1 MCRTN
6 RAQAGGIPT
15 HSAMA
20 SSRFMRNSPRTAS
33 PLDVA
38 TTGSSTPERNIAVQH
53 ALGNAPDGWVEPP
66 LRAPAPSFEDHKGLE
81 RHGVL
86 EHMAPLGAMPNQK
99 VKQRVKQNEPSRRS
113 QLGKYAEA
121 AAGTNEPA
129 TIPEAPVRSRRSE
142 SRKVEDRANRVH
154 AVKDKDDDQ
163 DYTPKVPVA
172 KPTAAKTP
180 SLRKTT
186 VATPPSSRTTA
197 GQERLR
203 LVVDSAVE
211 RSRELGNELLG
222 LAIRRLFEESLQN
235 RTMAELLDAVL
246 SQNLTH
252 RQITDFQAYIKIAR
266 KQIKAEDN
274 KSIRSSN
281 MALGSS
287 SKSTSKSPSKSVGPS
302 VARPT
307 ESAEVSTSIASH
319 SSPIVNG
326 RASETNGASNEHRP
340 KRLKRSK
347 SVSST
352 SSLSSLS
359 STDPAIEI
367 DQNNTKATTG
377 LSSSTM
383 VRTRG
388 TRTSNGPKLHTFSIG
403 TNRAAAQRPA
413 VPVVQ
418 PSSLLLN
425 DEELAAKRRKL
436 QKTFDDVTVDESN
449 IRTVVTATDP
459 AEAQPS
465 QAAPLSGLT
474 SHSSRTG
481 RASRRDDYEDLRSS
495 ASSTQGD
502 FLVPPPPGAQRIS
515 RGVTPTQ
522 QAAGAKKEVRK
533 GARIKNS

>member
-1 MCRTN
+1 
-6 RAQAGGIPT
+6 
-15 HSAMA
+15 MA

-38 TTGSSTPERNIAVQH
+38 MTGSSTPERNIPVQQEVE
-53 ALGNAPDGWVEPP
+53 NTSDGWTEPP

-99 VKQRVKQNEPSRRS
+99 VKQRVKQNDTSRRS

-121 AAGTNEPA
+121 AASTKEPA
-129 TIPEAPVRSRRSE
+129 TVPELPVRSRRSE
-142 SRKVEDRANRVH
+142 SRKIEDRSTRTH
-154 AVKDKDDDQ
+154 ATRDKDDDQ
-163 DYTPKVPVA
+163 DYTPKAPVV
-172 KPTAAKTP
+172 KPTTAKTLL
-180 SLRKTT
+180 SRNS

-222 LAIRRLFEESLQN
+222 LAVRRLFEESLQN
-235 RTMAELLDAVL
+235 RTLAELLDAVL
-246 SQNLTH
+246 SQKPTP
-252 RQITDFQAYIKIAR
+252 RQATDFQAYIKVAR
-266 KQIKAEDN
+266 KQIKAEN
-274 KSIRSSN
+274 NRSSRSSN
-281 MALGSS
+281 VRLGSS

-307 ESAEVSTSIASH
+307 ESAEVGTTIAFH
-319 SSPIVNG
+319 SSPLFNG
-326 RASETNGASNEHRP
+326 RASETNGVHDEHRT

-367 DQNNTKATTG
+367 DQNNTNTTTG

-383 VRTRG
+383 VRRG
-388 TRTSNGPKLHTFSIG
+388 PRTSNGPKLHTFATG
-403 TNRAAAQRPA
+403 TGRAASRRSAAPA
-413 VPVVQ
+413 TQ
-418 PSSLLLN
+418 PSDVLLT
-425 DEELAAKRRKL
+425 DPEMSAKRRKL
-436 QKTFDDVTVDESN
+436 QKTFDDVTVEESN
-449 IRTVVTATDP
+449 LRTVVTATE
-459 AEAQPS
+459 AAGAQPN
-465 QAAPLSGLT
+465 QAAPLSVLT
-474 SHSSRTG
+474 SHSFRSGRTG
-481 RASRRDDYEDLRSS
+481 RRDDNDDLRSS

-502 FLVPPPPGAQRIS
+502 FLVPPPPGAQRVS
-515 RGVTPTQ
+515 RGATPNQ
-522 QAAGAKKEVRK
+522 QAGGPKKEIRK